1 MGNMNLYKETK
12 GGEFFKLLEESFKK
26 SSKLEGFVKKGK
38 VVAVENDSIIVD
50 VGLKSEGIVPLRELD
65 STTSKEIKAGDDIE
79 VFVERFE
86 GRSGNAILSYEKAQ
100 REDAWEILSKSFEI
114 PSKILSKSF

>member
-50 VGLKSEGIVPLRELD
+50 VGLKSEGIVPLRQLD
-65 STTSKEIKAGDDIE
+65 STTSKEIKAGDIWYVPSNVVHGGEALGDDPIIFVDIY
-79 VFVERFE
+79 
-86 GRSGNAILSYEKAQ
+86 SPPNPDL
-100 REDAWEILSKSFEI
+100 
-114 PSKILSKSF
+114 KIL